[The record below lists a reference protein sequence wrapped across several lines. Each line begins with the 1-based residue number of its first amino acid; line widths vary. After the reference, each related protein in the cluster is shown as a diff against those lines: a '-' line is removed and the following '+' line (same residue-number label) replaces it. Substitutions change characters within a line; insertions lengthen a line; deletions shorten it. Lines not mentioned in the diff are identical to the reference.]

1 MGLRWRGL
9 AAAAVATVILG
20 GCSGDSDEPVGDQSA
35 GSNAFDVVRLLPQDA
50 QSYST
55 VDLAALKRGL
65 GLSTSASPYNDRQL
79 IPFTSEVLNGVYA
92 GAPNR
97 AVRDAPDL
105 PSATALASSSAGR
118 GPQITAVA
126 TSADPAEIRKAL
138 GDLGFVDR
146 GGVLEGP
153 DGERASPERHE
164 AKIEKVPAG
173 TAIAET
179 EPPPVHGAIAV
190 RFADGAFLVSDSGEL
205 LRSLGSVAGESPL
218 RVQSSLEGDATFAFK
233 GGGCILEQG
242 IATNADGSGVLIFE
256 VDGVP
261 DPKGFSGL
269 NSPRFGEPIV
279 GGEQLR
285 IPIDLDAPEAPAS
298 FLLVALPGYDCSK

>member
-20 GCSGDSDEPVGDQSA
+20 GCGGDSDEPVGDQSA
-35 GSNAFDVVRLLPQDA
+35 GSNAFDLVRLLPQDA

-65 GLSTSASPYNDRQL
+65 GLSTSASPYSDRQL
-79 IPFTSEVLNGVYA
+79 IPFTSEALNGVYA

-97 AVRDAPDL
+97 AVLDALDL

-126 TSADPAEIRKAL
+126 TSVDPAEIRKAL
-138 GDLGFVDR
+138 LDLGFVDR

-153 DGERASPERHE
+153 DGERASPERH
-164 AKIEKVPAG
+164 AAQVEKVPAG
-173 TAIAET
+173 TAIT
-179 EPPPVHGAIAV
+179 EIEPPVHGAIAV

-205 LRSLGSVAGESPL
+205 LRSLGSVASESPL

-269 NSPRFGEPIV
+269 DSPRFGEPIV

-298 FLLVALPGYDCSK
+298 FLLLALPGYDCSK